1 MKKRIGLM
9 FAAIAFAF
17 TADAFTVKNISASS
31 RWPWNGILDV
41 DFIID
46 DAKVSDLFRVEVAIK
61 YAKGVKKLTGR
72 TYVSEPICGRGKNR
86 VSWDVGADY
95 PDLKLA
101 DMQVAVTVHPV
112 NADACDVY
120 MVIDLSSGPES
131 TKYPVRYTFTPPILV
146 PTNDMVACA
155 ADPNRTTKL
164 WLKRINESTFDFGGT
179 QNDASSKERT
189 DFKVRLSPYYIGIF
203 EVTQKQWALVMN
215 TWPSNYSNTL
225 YRAARPVAMVDYTD
239 VIGHTKWPV
248 ERNIDA
254 KSFIGRLRGRTGL
267 ETLNLPTEAQ
277 WVCASK
283 EGKDDDKQIKKETGR
298 YNGNPSY
305 DNATEN
311 FDASP
316 MSGTAF
322 VGTYQPNSWGMYDM
336 FGNVMEMCLD
346 AHMKATGDDGLN
358 ALYSQQ
364 YDDAELKLVVDPIG
378 PSTLNAK
385 EQYHATRGGSYYNNA
400 SFCSSYR
407 RHYGCRNETGTKNK
421 GIGLRIAVSPDWK

>member
-1 MKKRIGLM
+1 MRKRIGLM
-9 FAAIAFAF
+9 FAAFAFAF
-17 TADAFTVKNISASS
+17 TADAFTVKNLSASS

-46 DAKVSDLFRVEVAIK
+46 EAKVSDLFRVEVAVK
-61 YAKGVKKLTGR
+61 YANGTKKLTGR

-86 VSWDVGADY
+86 VSWDARADY
-95 PDLKLA
+95 PNLKLS
-101 DMQVAVTVHPV
+101 DMQVAVTVHPI

-131 TKYPVRYTFTPPILV
+131 TKYPVRYTFTPPTLV
-146 PTNDMVACA
+146 PTNDLVACA
-155 ADPNRTTKL
+155 KDPNRTTKL

-179 QNDASSKERT
+179 QNNTPSKDRT
-189 DFKVRLSPYYIGIF
+189 DFNVRLSPYYIGIF
-203 EVTQKQWALVMN
+203 EVTQKQWALVMDS
-215 TWPSNYSNTL
+215 WPSNYSNTL
-225 YRAARPVAMVDYTD
+225 YRAARPVAMVNYED
-239 VIGHTKWPV
+239 VIGHFKWPV
-248 ERNIDA
+248 EREIKA
-254 KSFIGRLRGRTGL
+254 ESFVGCLRSRTGL
-267 ETLNLPTEAQ
+267 STLNLPTEAQ

-283 EGKDDDKQIKKETGR
+283 EGQDNDKQIKTTTGR
-298 YNGNPSY
+298 CKINSSY
-305 DNATEN
+305 IDEETEN

-322 VGTYQPNSWGMYDM
+322 VGTYQPNLWGIYDM

-346 AHMKATGDDGLN
+346 AHMNAEDLN

-385 EQYHATRGGSYYNNA
+385 ERYHATRGGAYYSSEA
-400 SFCSSYR
+400 YCSSHR
-407 RHYGCRNETGTKNK
+407 RHYGCRNETGTRNK
-421 GIGLRIAVSPDWK
+421 GIGFRIVVSPEWK